1 MKKVIQRKPKQV
13 VLKYKSPDLPKKEIK
28 KVLELEAIQ
37 EESEEHIET
46 RRFEFKPEVIQ
57 AVEVIP
63 SIYEKQATAI
73 DDVNESHR
81 KLITTQ
87 DMAPAKYE
95 VH

>member
-1 MKKVIQRKPKQV
+1 M
-13 VLKYKSPDLPKKEIK
+13 PKKEIK
-28 KVLELEAIQ
+28 KVLELEVIE

-57 AVEVIP
+57 AVEVP
-63 SIYEKQATAI
+63 SNYEKQATAI
-73 DDVNESHR
+73 DDVKESHR

>member
-1 MKKVIQRKPKQV
+1 M
-13 VLKYKSPDLPKKEIK
+13 K
-28 KVLELEAIQ
+28 KVLELEVIE

-57 AVEVIP
+57 AVEVILP